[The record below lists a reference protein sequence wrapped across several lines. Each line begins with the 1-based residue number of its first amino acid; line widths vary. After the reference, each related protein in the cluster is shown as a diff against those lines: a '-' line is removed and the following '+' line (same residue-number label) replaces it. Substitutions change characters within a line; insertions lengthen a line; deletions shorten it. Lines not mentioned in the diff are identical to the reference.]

1 MRENGHQA
9 GGSAARHSG
18 GAPPVTSARIAAELR
33 RRDPGPGLE
42 LSHRNHF
49 RSGYDGRWFAERP
62 SPFACW
68 EVGYGR
74 ATYVPVD
81 WRAACLDTARLIRG
95 ATELDLWVLFSGG
108 LDSEVVLQAF
118 LFAGIPVRA
127 AITRFAGD
135 LNRHDIGYAI
145 KFCETHQIGYR
156 LLDLDIERFIAS
168 GEAMD
173 YAVRTHC
180 VQPQLLHTMW
190 AMDQVDGYP
199 ILGSG
204 ECYLERRV
212 DETIAPGRPGS
223 GAGVWE
229 MLEKERIASWYRH
242 LLARERPGCAGFF
255 QYDPGNMLAFL
266 RDRLVIALCHDRI
279 AGAKDS
285 SAIKPV
291 IYRQHFL
298 LEPRPKFHGFENV
311 MWLDDELRPALQ
323 RAFGAHD
330 AIMRTRHTQLLQDLA
345 P

>member
-1 MRENGHQA
+1 MRENEGVNGRVGQVA
-9 GGSAARHSG
+9 FGGRPPAMRARSM
-18 GAPPVTSARIAAELR
+18 GAMR
-33 RRDPGPGLE
+33 RRAAGPDLE

-49 RSGYDGRWFAERP
+49 RFGYDGSWFGERP
-62 SPFACW
+62 SPFASW
-68 EVGYGR
+68 AVGYGR
-74 ATYVPVD
+74 APYLPVD
-81 WRAACLDTARLIRG
+81 WRAACLDTARLIRA

-145 KFCETHQIGYR
+145 KFCETHQVGYR
-156 LLDLDIERFIAS
+156 LLDLDIERFIRS
-168 GEAMD
+168 GDAMD
-173 YAVRTHC
+173 YAARTHC

-190 AMDQVDGYP
+190 AMDQIEGYP

-204 ECYLERRV
+204 ECYFERRV
-212 DETIAPGRPGS
+212 AETRAPGQPAS
-223 GAGVWE
+223 GDGVWE

-242 LLARERPGCAGFF
+242 LQARERPGCAGFF

-266 RDRLVIALCHDRI
+266 RDRLVVALCSDRI
-279 AGAKDS
+279 VGATES
-285 SAIKPV
+285 SAIKSA

-298 LEPRPKFHGFENV
+298 LEPRPKFHGLENV

-330 AIMRTRHTQLLQDLA
+330 AIARTSYTQLLQDLT